1 MVNINDLLQLAADR
15 WASDLHAVYGLK
27 PMLRIDGNLAP
38 LSQFE
43 ALTDD
48 DLASMV
54 KAMLNADQRSRLD
67 QEKDLDLGYSLDKNR
82 FRVNFSFERD
92 HYKLVARV
100 VRQEPPSLEE
110 IGIPPI
116 VYKLLGHQQGLILV
130 TGPTGCGKSTTLA
143 AMINYLNE
151 NYNYNIITFE
161 DPIEYLF
168 ESSKSIITQRQL
180 GFDMTSFAA
189 GLKHVVR
196 QDPNVI
202 MVGEMRDLE
211 TIAAAIT
218 LAETGHLVL
227 GTLHTFNA
235 AQTIDRII
243 DVFPPYQQTQ
253 IRSQLT
259 TVLSAVI
266 SQKLLPKVGGGRV
279 VAREI
284 LIRNAAVANL
294 IREQKIQQI
303 KNVIETGYSEGMI
316 TMSRHI
322 RELYEKGTITKETAE
337 NHLEE
342 LAMI

>member
-1 MVNINDLLQLAADR
+1 MVNINDLLQVAADR
-15 WASDLHAVYGLK
+15 WASDLHVVCNLK
-27 PMLRIDGNLAP
+27 PLIRVDGKLISLDN
-38 LSQFE
+38 FEVINDE
-43 ALTDD
+43 AL
-48 DLASMV
+48 MNVV
-54 KAMLNADQRSRLD
+54 KTMLNADQRTRLD
-67 QEKDLDLGYSLDKNR
+67 QEKDLDLGYSVNNTR

-92 HYKLVARV
+92 HYRMVARV
-100 VRQEPPSLEE
+100 VRQQPPSLDE
-110 IGIPPI
+110 IGIPKVI
-116 VYKLLGHQQGLILV
+116 YKLLGHQQGLILV
-130 TGPTGCGKSTTLA
+130 TGPTGSGKSTTLA
-143 AMINYLNE
+143 AMINYLND
-151 NYNYNIITFE
+151 NFAHNIITFE

-168 ESSKSIITQRQL
+168 TSNKSIITQRQL
-180 GFDMTSFAA
+180 GFDLTSFSA

-202 MVGEMRDLE
+202 MVGELRDLE

-227 GTLHTFNA
+227 ATLHTFNA

-243 DVFPPYQQTQ
+243 DVFPPYQQAQ

-266 SQKLLPKVGGGRV
+266 SQKLLPKVGGGRI

-284 LIRNAAVANL
+284 MIRNAAIANL

-322 RELYEKGTITKETAE
+322 RELYEQNLIDQETAE
-337 NHLEE
+337 GQLEQ
-342 LAMI
+342 LATL